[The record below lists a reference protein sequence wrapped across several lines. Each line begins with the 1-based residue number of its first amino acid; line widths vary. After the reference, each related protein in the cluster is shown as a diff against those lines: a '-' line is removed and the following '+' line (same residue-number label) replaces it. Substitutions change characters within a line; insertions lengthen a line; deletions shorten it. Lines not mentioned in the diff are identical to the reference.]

1 MEVRSFKIED
11 YDMLCEWWKAWGWTP
26 PPADFLP
33 SSGFVVESNGSCVCA
48 GFAYLTNSKVGWSE
62 FIISSKDYKEDDRS
76 ECLDLLIDTINIF
89 LKQMNYKY
97 VFTSVKHKGLIDRYK
112 KHGFALNDECVEM
125 SKVL

>member
-1 MEVRSFKIED
+1 VEVRSFKIED

-62 FIISSKDYKEDDRS
+62 FVISSKDYKEDDRS

-112 KHGFALNDECVEM
+112 NHGFALNDECVEM

>member
-1 MEVRSFKIED
+1 MEVRSFKIKD

-33 SSGFVVESNGSCVCA
+33 SSGFVVESNGACVCA

-97 VFTSVKHKGLIDRYK
+97 AFTSVKHKGLIDRYK
-112 KHGFALNDECVEM
+112 KHGFTLNDECVEM
-125 SKVL
+125 SKIL